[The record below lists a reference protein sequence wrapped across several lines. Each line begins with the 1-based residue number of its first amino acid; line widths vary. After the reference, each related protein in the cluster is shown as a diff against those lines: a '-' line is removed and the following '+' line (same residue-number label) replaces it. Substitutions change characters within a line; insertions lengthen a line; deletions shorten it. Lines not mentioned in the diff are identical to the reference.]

1 MMGRVFTLSFVVVL
15 GLFSTAVCGKNL
27 LHNSDFS
34 LSADGTVPGWQQ
46 NAQMRAQTLSRTV
59 VDGRACL
66 EILTMSA
73 TEKAGRLSQ
82 RVPITPGKSYSL
94 TLLLRRDSFVYGT
107 NILVNF
113 YRQGEALSNSQNKT
127 FRSSSWEPLTL
138 VFFNEEADEAEVCIA
153 NPNTGTWRITRGR
166 RLQIASAS
174 LTEINP
180 ADDLQFRNLRPGQN
194 RLQAEVKSPGEYY
207 LWLRTEVKPDDKF
220 TIKTPTGEW
229 TFQGYTPGSGRWV
242 RPILPEFLLPAGEQ
256 ELILTIPEDIAAQ
269 ELLLTMDPYFVPEGV
284 PAWLEPGPELP
295 STKVEPGLERP
306 NGILPLTV
314 DAAEGAPAI
323 RRGITQGVPFPKGV
337 LRDPQLAAVSGRP
350 SQTARLAAWA
360 DGSVKWLQV
369 STVAAAGERL
379 ELHYGPQTAGKR
391 PAAGPPLLSRTAE
404 GIRID
409 TGALQA
415 VIPAAGPVLLQ
426 SISVAGRSLAGV
438 QLQLN
443 GASPQGA
450 QELRIEDN
458 GPVRAEV
465 RLSGT
470 FAGVEGFA
478 YTLRVVVYAGCDYLE
493 LEPVLRLADGTT
505 GKVNDFSLVLSGVA
519 QLGGKIL
526 HRSTEPWQA
535 LPAGGWRL
543 DALVKLVLL
552 DGNWQLD
559 TAVKSN
565 ESKQNDFPFVLRN
578 NSGALLA
585 SGCESLGAVTL
596 AEPSGLVVAVRDFWQ
611 NAPKSLQADGTELR
625 IALISEAVDFYTGMA
640 RTHNLL
646 LGLGGGT
653 AAAEAFLAR
662 PLLLPPA
669 EWTCASGAM
678 HSQPLSVQEA
688 AWPLYEQSVERTIA
702 VWQKRTMERSLRDP
716 QFHKNLLFYGETG
729 YSTDSTNNLETALD
743 EGLILQFLRSGR
755 RDWFTFAE
763 ACIGHY
769 ADVDINHSDSKAA
782 GHIYVHGK
790 FARTA
795 TPHRANGH
803 SWFNGTL
810 IYGFFTASRR
820 ILEIADQVG
829 RYHSQVLP
837 AWPPQTLI
845 HYWRQPAWQM
855 MCCLQGWDATGNW
868 DYVRGA
874 QAIAEVT
881 RVQRDHIVSLWPYMF
896 AVGIRALREYYET
909 TGDPEAR
916 ELYLQLFD
924 GYIRMRQRPHDTSF
938 GEHPKEEQ
946 MVLGNYPN
954 DRSCCFYD
962 EASQAD
968 RLSGQQRYARL
979 LGPDMTLQLEYGI
992 NDPTFLWGSAD
1003 LLRGMRDSGM
1013 SFSNHTSTSQDVA
1026 FTPVS
1031 VPDSPLAVFACPV
1044 LAFQFTEEAD
1054 RDFTVRMYNRPYRKY
1069 SGKYRGRAMVTAPDG
1084 TLVGHCPIRTDG
1096 FRNASITVPRDGQ
1109 TGVYSVFIALQ
1120 DYWRWTI
1127 QEIRFDLKQ
1136 GENII
1141 SLQPRYD
1148 RMLIDAVCIAK
1159 PNTFNPFEA
1168 AGRNPADYQIIEAE
1182 SGILPA
1188 GYLAFTDLYAS
1199 QQRAVRKAGATVPMQ
1214 LKVTVPEA
1222 GVYEFFARIWKGGP
1236 DLIEVSV
1243 NGGEAVNCTQVH
1255 DMENNDYTFW
1265 SVTTDLDKATV
1276 RTAAPEALFKNM
1288 TAVFTDGSNLQGG
1301 PGFQTAWKFL
1311 QKHPLD
1317 D

>member
-1 MMGRVFTLSFVVVL
+1 VGVL
-15 GLFSTAVCGKNL
+15 CLFSTAVCGKNL
-27 LHNSDFS
+27 LRNSDFS

-46 NAQMRAQTLSRTV
+46 NGQMRAQTLSRNV
-59 VDGRACL
+59 VEGRDCL

-94 TLLLRRDSFVYGT
+94 TLMLRRDSFVYGT

-113 YRQGEALSNSQNKT
+113 YRQGKALGNSQSKS
-127 FRSSSWEPLTL
+127 FRASSWEPLTL
-138 VFFNEEADEAEVCIA
+138 VFFNEEAEEAEICIV

-166 RLQIASAS
+166 RLQLASAS

-194 RLQAEVKSPGEYY
+194 RLRAEVKSPGEYY
-207 LWLRTEVKPDDKF
+207 LWLRAEVKPEGIF
-220 TIKTPTGEW
+220 SIKTPAGEW
-229 TFQGYTPGSGRWV
+229 TFQGYTPGAGRWI
-242 RPILPEFLLPAGEQ
+242 RPVLPEFLLPAGEQ
-256 ELILTIPEDIAAQ
+256 QLTLTIPGDSSAQ
-269 ELLLTMDPYFVPEGV
+269 ELLLTMDPYFVPAGA

-295 STKVEPGLERP
+295 STKADPGLERP
-306 NGILPLTV
+306 GGTLPLAV
-314 DAAEGAPAI
+314 VAAEGAPTT
-323 RRGITQGVPFPKGV
+323 RRGITQGVPFPKGA
-337 LRDPQLAAVSGRP
+337 LRDPQLAAISGRL
-350 SQTARLAAWA
+350 SQTACLAAWA

-369 STVAAAGERL
+369 STVAAAGEKL
-379 ELHYGPQTAGKR
+379 ELHYGPQSPAAAC
-391 PAAGPPLLSRTAE
+391 PAAGTPLLSRTAA

-415 VIPAAGPVLLQ
+415 VIPPAGPALLQ
-426 SISVAGRSLAGV
+426 GISAAGRSLAGIR
-438 QLQLN
+438 LQLN
-443 GASPQGA
+443 GASPQGP

-465 RLSGT
+465 RISGT
-470 FAGVEGFA
+470 FAGVDGFA
-478 YTLRVVVYAGCDYLE
+478 YTIRVVAYAGCDYLE
-493 LEPVLRLADGTT
+493 LEPVLRLAGGTT
-505 GKVNDFSLVLSGVA
+505 GKVNDFSLVVSGVA

-543 DALVKLVLL
+543 DALVKLVML
-552 DGNWQLD
+552 DGNWQL
-559 TAVKSN
+559 TAAKSN

-578 NSGALLA
+578 DSGALLA
-585 SGCESLGAVTL
+585 SGCESLGAVAL

-625 IALISEAVDFYTGMA
+625 IALISQAVDFYTGMA
-640 RTHNLL
+640 RAHNLL
-646 LGLGGGT
+646 LGLAGGT

-669 EWTCASGAM
+669 EWTCASGVL

-702 VWQKRTMERSLRDP
+702 GWQKRVMERSLRDP
-716 QFHKNLLFYGETG
+716 QFHKNLMFYGETG
-729 YSTDSTNNLETALD
+729 YSTGTNNLETALD
-743 EGLILQFLRSGR
+743 EGLMLQFLRSGR
-755 RDWFTFAE
+755 RDWFAFAE

-769 ADVDINHSDSKAA
+769 ADVDINHSDSEAA

-790 FARTA
+790 FERTS

-837 AWPPQTLI
+837 AWPEKTLI

-855 MCCLQGWDATGNW
+855 MGCLQGWDATGNW

-874 QAIAEVT
+874 KAIAEVT

-896 AVGIRALREYYET
+896 TVGIRALREYYET

-924 GYIRMRQRPHDTSF
+924 GYIRLRQRPHDTSF
-938 GEHPKEEQ
+938 GEHAKEEQ

-962 EASQAD
+962 EAAQAD
-968 RLSGQQRYARL
+968 RLAGQQRYAKL
-979 LGPDMTLQLEYGI
+979 LGPDLTLQLEYGI

-1003 LLRGMRDSGM
+1003 LLRGMRDSGL
-1013 SFSNHTSTSQDVA
+1013 SFSSRPSPDVDVA

-1031 VPDSPLAVFACPV
+1031 MPDSPLAVFACPV

-1069 SGKYRGRAMVTAPDG
+1069 SGKYRGQAMVTAPDG
-1084 TLVGHCPIRTDG
+1084 TLVGHCPVRTDG
-1096 FRNASITVPRDGQ
+1096 FRNASIAVPRDGQ

-1127 QEIRFDLKQ
+1127 QEIRFELKQ
-1136 GENII
+1136 GENVIA
-1141 SLQPRYD
+1141 LQPRYD
-1148 RMLIDAVCIAK
+1148 RMLIDAVCVAK
-1159 PNTFNPFEA
+1159 PNTFNPFAA

-1182 SGILPA
+1182 SGILPE
-1188 GYLAFTDLYAS
+1188 GYLAFADLYAG
-1199 QQRAVRKAGATVPMQ
+1199 QQRAVRKAGAKVPMQ

-1236 DLIEVSV
+1236 DLIEVSA
-1243 NGGEAVNCTQVH
+1243 NGGAAVNCMQVH
-1255 DMENNDYTFW
+1255 DMDNNDYTFW
-1265 SVTTDLDKATV
+1265 SVTTDLDNTPI
-1276 RTAAPEALFKNM
+1276 RTAATENTFKNM
-1288 TAVFTDGSNLQGG
+1288 TAVFTDGSNLQSG
-1301 PGFQTAWKFL
+1301 PGFQTAWEFL
-1311 QKHPLD
+1311 QKHPLAD
-1317 D
+1317 